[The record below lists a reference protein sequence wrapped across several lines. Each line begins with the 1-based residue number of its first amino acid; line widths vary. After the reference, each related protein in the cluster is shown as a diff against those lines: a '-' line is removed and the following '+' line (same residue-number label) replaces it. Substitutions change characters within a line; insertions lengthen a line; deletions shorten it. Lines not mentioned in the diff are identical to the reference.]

1 MGWPKNVDN
10 SSWQV
15 IACTSL
21 SAEAQT
27 HCHGL
32 CITTAPFSAKRYCG
46 RVRWDHLF
54 DDLEGQLAR
63 ERSLEEND
71 LAAEDERLRL
81 GRLELRERLRGLH
94 EASAGTDYRLVVTL
108 REGTR
113 VAIHPV
119 SMGRDWMLVRLVDGP
134 APATGILALGAIDS
148 VALTPGQARNSL
160 GSALQSDAPRVA
172 DRLGLGFVLRDL
184 CRRRRYVEV
193 LSQSGVVR
201 GTFDRV
207 GRDHADLAVHEPPRR
222 AAAVAEIRMIAFDG
236 IQLVTLL

>member
-1 MGWPKNVDN
+1 M
-10 SSWQV
+10 SR
-15 IACTSL
+15 
-21 SAEAQT
+21 
-27 HCHGL
+27 L
-32 CITTAPFSAKRYCG
+32 CITAARYSVNRYCG
-46 RVRWDHLF
+46 GVRWDHLF

-63 ERSLEEND
+63 ERSLEESD

-81 GRLELRERLRGLH
+81 GRLELRERLRELH
-94 EASAGTDYRLVVTL
+94 EASVGTDYRITISL

-113 VAIHPV
+113 VAVHPV
-119 SMGRDWMLVRLVDGP
+119 SMGRDWMLVRLVDGSR
-134 APATGILALGAIDS
+134 PATGILTLGAIDS
-148 VALTPGQARNSL
+148 IALTPGQARGSL
-160 GSALQSDAPRVA
+160 APAPQSEAPRVA

-201 GTFDRV
+201 GTFDRI

-222 AAAVAEIRMIAFDG
+222 AAAVAEVRMIAFDG